1 MIQNDSKPAKLACR
15 ISGKDDRKAR
25 IRRGGLILA
34 AVLTAAVVLSLL
46 LPGAFGLRESSVQ
59 EIGGVVPVQAA
70 EDENILFS
78 GAVQKT
84 VPMDSYYQYV
94 NGYDWRDLYVLMIGI
109 GKTGLGLNEGSEGKR
124 TACSIVR
131 IRKNL
136 DPLIFIGFNDPATNR
151 SVMTLYSMDSGYVY
165 ELMKIREEEIF
176 VDPETGSFMVGTG
189 LFIYTYTPHVLLK
202 TYTGT
207 EAIPKNY
214 VPLPITETTD
224 LIVTHENVDA
234 YVLDYSGGVGTP

>member
-1 MIQNDSKPAKLACR
+1 MIHNDPKPAKR
-15 ISGKDDRKAR
+15 FRRVSEEGKRKDR
-25 IRRGGLILA
+25 IRRKGLLIA
-34 AVLTAAVVLSLL
+34 ASFTAVLVLALL
-46 LPGAFGLRESSVQ
+46 FLGISGRKDASGQ
-59 EIGGVVPVQAA
+59 AIGGIVPVQAA

-78 GAVQKT
+78 GSVQKT

-94 NGYDWRDLYVLMIGI
+94 NDYDWRDLYVLMIGI

-124 TACSIVR
+124 TACSVVR
-131 IRKNL
+131 IRKDL
-136 DPLIFIGFNDPATNR
+136 DPLIFIGFNDPVTNR
-151 SVMTLYSMDSGYVY
+151 SVMTLYSMDNGYVY

-224 LIVTHENVDA
+224 LIVTHENVDE
-234 YVLDYSGGVGTP
+234 YVLDYSGSVSAP